1 MVINCAIKII
11 KELIKN
17 NKSSYIKKR
26 DDKILFWNFHESQ
39 CSSLFDITLKY
50 SDKLFILSQTFIQKL
65 KL

>member
-1 MVINCAIKII
+1 MIINCAIKII

-26 DDKILFWNFHESQ
+26 TEKILFWNLRESQ
-39 CSSLFDITLKY
+39 SSSLFDLTLEY